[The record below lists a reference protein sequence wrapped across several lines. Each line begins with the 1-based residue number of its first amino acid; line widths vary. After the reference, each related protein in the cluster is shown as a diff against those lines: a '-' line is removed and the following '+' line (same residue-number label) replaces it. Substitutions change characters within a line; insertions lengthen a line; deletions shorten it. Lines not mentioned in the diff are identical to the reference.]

1 MPAMLALLASASHAF
16 TPLQTSA
23 IRDSLAKNRPPEF
36 VTIVD
41 APLRLDF
48 GFTEADRTH
57 VYIDGGKL
65 KCCPN
70 TFANVA
76 HHEIDHTKGR
86 DHNTIPGDIMS
97 YKVTIDQ
104 TGQAIEDPY
113 VWVKPA

>member
-1 MPAMLALLASASHAF
+1 MRLILLVVSAGMCLAF
-16 TPLQTSA
+16 TPLQTNV
-23 IRDSLAKNRPPEF
+23 IRASLANYTPPEF

-70 TFANVA
+70 AFANVV
-76 HHEIDHTKGR
+76 HHELDHTKGR
-86 DHNTIPGDIMS
+86 DHNSIPGDIMS
-97 YKVTIDQ
+97 YRVTVDASGR
-104 TGQAIEDPY
+104 TVEDPV
-113 VWVKPA
+113 VW